1 MVSDVAPAEAGF
13 LSVCGVDGRTA
24 PGESK
29 AGSGRQA
36 RGPRWGR
43 RLAEE
48 VFRPAG
54 FCEGDQV
61 ETETPRTK
69 ERFGGGGGGGG
80 DEGRGVAKH
89 RAQAAAGGK
98 DWRASPPGPS
108 AKTQAT
114 SPRRR

>member
-1 MVSDVAPAEAGF
+1 MVSDVAQAEAGF

-48 VFRPAG
+48 VFWPAG

-61 ETETPRTK
+61 ETEIPAQK
-69 ERFGGGGGGGG
+69 SVLGVVAEGG
-80 DEGRGVAKH
+80 DEGRGVAKP

-98 DWRASPPGPS
+98 VWHASPPGPS

>member
-1 MVSDVAPAEAGF
+1 M
-13 LSVCGVDGRTA
+13 
-24 PGESK
+24 
-29 AGSGRQA
+29 
-36 RGPRWGR
+36 
-43 RLAEE
+43 
-48 VFRPAG
+48 
-54 FCEGDQV
+54 

-98 DWRASPPGPS
+98 VWRASPPGPS